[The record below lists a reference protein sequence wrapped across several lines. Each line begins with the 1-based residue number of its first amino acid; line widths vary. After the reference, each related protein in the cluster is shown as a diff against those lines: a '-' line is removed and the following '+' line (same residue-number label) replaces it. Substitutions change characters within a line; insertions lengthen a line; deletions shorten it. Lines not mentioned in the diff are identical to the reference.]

1 MLIDNADVTDAD
13 AAAGA
18 AAGGRGRI
26 GFVCVVYSFAA
37 QFRWFAGT
45 HLLYYCQM
53 KRFL

>member
-13 AAAGA
+13 AVV

-26 GFVCVVYSFAA
+26 GFFVCVVYSFAA